1 MTIPNNLEAVATE
14 NAAKLAKLNTNLR
27 DIGPT

>member
-14 NAAKLAKLNTNLR
+14 NATKLAELNTNLR
-27 DIGPT
+27 GPR